1 MEMARTSGSYAKLTK
16 PKISEIALHLFA
28 ERGYAAVSM
37 RQIASKVGLQ
47 AGALYNYFPD
57 KQTILADLLINHMEN
72 LLQTWHKQK
81 LPQKPDKLLEFFVDF
96 HIEYHLNRPEEV
108 FIAYME
114 LRNLNP
120 DNFQKIEKLRNKY
133 ERILSEILTVG
144 VNKNLFSCENTKV
157 TSLAIIGMLKEVHTW
172 YKKGG
177 KISVP
182 EMKSIYREI
191 VLKAVT

>member
-1 MEMARTSGSYAKLTK
+1 MARTLGSYAKLTK

>member
-1 MEMARTSGSYAKLTK
+1 MARTSGSYAKLTK

-72 LLQTWHKQK
+72 LLKTWHKQK
-81 LPQKPDKLLEFFVDF
+81 LPQKSDKLLEFFVDF

>member
-1 MEMARTSGSYAKLTK
+1 MARTSGSYAKLTK

-72 LLQTWHKQK
+72 LLKTWYVQK
-81 LPQKPDKLLEFFVDF
+81 LPEKSDKLLEFFVDF

>member
-1 MEMARTSGSYAKLTK
+1 MPRTSGSYAKLTK

>member
-1 MEMARTSGSYAKLTK
+1 MARTSGSYAKLTK

-81 LPQKPDKLLEFFVDF
+81 LPQKSDKLLEFFVDF

-114 LRNLNP
+114 LRNLNL

>member
-1 MEMARTSGSYAKLTK
+1 MARTSGSYAKLTK

-57 KQTILADLLINHMEN
+57 KQTILADLLITHMEN

-157 TSLAIIGMLKEVHTW
+157 TSLAIIGMLKELYTW

>member
-1 MEMARTSGSYAKLTK
+1 MARTLGSYAKLTK

-47 AGALYNYFPD
+47 VGALYNYFPD
-57 KQTILADLLINHMEN
+57 KQTILSELLINHMEN
-72 LLQTWHKQK
+72 LLQTWHGQK
-81 LPQKPDKLLEFFVDF
+81 LPEKSDKLLEFFVDF
-96 HIEYHLNRPEEV
+96 HIDYHLNRPEEV

-120 DNFQKIEKLRNKY
+120 DNFKKIEKLRNKY
-133 ERILSEILTVG
+133 ELILSKILSDG
-144 VNKNLFSCENTKV
+144 VNKNLFTCEETKIA
-157 TSLAIIGMLKEVHTW
+157 SLAIIGMLKEVNTW
-172 YKKGG
+172 YKKDGR
-177 KISVP
+177 ISVP
-182 EMKSIYREI
+182 EIKNIYQQI

>member
-1 MEMARTSGSYAKLTK
+1 MARTLGSYAKLTK

-47 AGALYNYFPD
+47 VGALYNYFPD
-57 KQTILADLLINHMEN
+57 KQTILSELLISHMEN
-72 LLQTWHKQK
+72 LLQTWHGRK
-81 LPQKPDKLLEFFVDF
+81 LPERPDKLLEFFVDF

-114 LRNLNP
+114 LRNLTP
-120 DNFQKIEKLRNKY
+120 ENFKKIEKLRNKY
-133 ERILSEILTVG
+133 ELILSKILSDG
-144 VNKNLFSCENTKV
+144 ANKKIFSCEETKIA
-157 TSLAIIGMLKEVHTW
+157 SLAIIGMLKEVNTW
-172 YKKGG
+172 YKKDGR
-177 KISVP
+177 ISVP
-182 EMKSIYREI
+182 EIKNIYQQI

>member
-1 MEMARTSGSYAKLTK
+1 MARTLGSYAKLTK

-37 RQIASKVGLQ
+37 RQISSKVGLQ
-47 AGALYNYFPD
+47 VGALYNYFPD
-57 KQTILADLLINHMEN
+57 KQTILSELLINHMEN
-72 LLQTWHKQK
+72 LLQTWHRQT
-81 LPQKPDKLLEFFVDF
+81 LPEKSDKLLEFFVDF

-120 DNFQKIEKLRNKY
+120 DNFKKIEKLRNKY
-133 ERILSEILTVG
+133 ELILSNILSDG
-144 VNKNLFSCENTKV
+144 VNKNLFTCEETKIA
-157 TSLAIIGMLKEVHTW
+157 SLAIIGMLKEVNTW
-172 YKKGG
+172 YKTDGR
-177 KISVP
+177 ISAP
-182 EMKSIYREI
+182 EIKNIYQQI

>member
-1 MEMARTSGSYAKLTK
+1 MARTSGSYAKLTK

-72 LLQTWHKQK
+72 LLKTWHKQK
-81 LPQKPDKLLEFFVDF
+81 LPQKSDKLLEFFVDF

-182 EMKSIYREI
+182 EVKRIYQEI

>member
-1 MEMARTSGSYAKLTK
+1 MARTSGSYAKLTK

-81 LPQKPDKLLEFFVDF
+81 LPQKSDKLLEFFVDF

>member
-1 MEMARTSGSYAKLTK
+1 MARTSGSYAKLTK

-120 DNFQKIEKLRNKY
+120 YNFQKIEKLRNKY
-133 ERILSEILTVG
+133 ERILSEILTMG

>member
-1 MEMARTSGSYAKLTK
+1 MARTLGSYAKLTK
-16 PKISEIALHLFA
+16 PKISEIALNLFA

-47 AGALYNYFPD
+47 VGALYNYFPD
-57 KQTILADLLINHMEN
+57 KQTILSELLIHHMEN
-72 LLQTWHKQK
+72 LLQTWHSQK
-81 LPQKPDKLLEFFVDF
+81 LPEKPDKLLEFFVDF

-120 DNFQKIEKLRNKY
+120 DNFKKIEKLRNKY
-133 ERILSEILTVG
+133 ELILSKILSDG
-144 VNKNLFSCENTKV
+144 VNKNLFTCEETKIA
-157 TSLAIIGMLKEVHTW
+157 SLAIIGMLKEVNTW
-172 YKKGG
+172 YKKDGR
-177 KISVP
+177 ISVP
-182 EMKSIYREI
+182 EIKNIYQQI

>member
-1 MEMARTSGSYAKLTK
+1 MARTSGSYAKLTK

-144 VNKNLFSCENTKV
+144 VNRDLFSCENTKV

>member
-1 MEMARTSGSYAKLTK
+1 MARTLGSYAKLTK

-47 AGALYNYFPD
+47 VGALYNYFPD
-57 KQTILADLLINHMEN
+57 KQTILSELLINHMEN
-72 LLQTWHKQK
+72 LLQTWHRQK
-81 LPQKPDKLLEFFVDF
+81 LPKNSDKLLEFFVDF

-120 DNFQKIEKLRNKY
+120 DNFKKIEKLRNKY
-133 ERILSEILTVG
+133 ELILSKILSDG
-144 VNKNLFSCENTKV
+144 VNKNLFTCEETKIA
-157 TSLAIIGMLKEVHTW
+157 SLAIIGMLKEVNTW
-172 YKKGG
+172 YKKDGR
-177 KISVP
+177 ISVP
-182 EMKSIYREI
+182 EIKNIYQQI

>member
-1 MEMARTSGSYAKLTK
+1 MARTSGSYAKIKK

-81 LPQKPDKLLEFFVDF
+81 LPHKPDKLLEFFVDF
-96 HIEYHLNRPEEV
+96 HIEYHLIRPEEV

>member
-1 MEMARTSGSYAKLTK
+1 
-16 PKISEIALHLFA
+16 
-28 ERGYAAVSM
+28 
-37 RQIASKVGLQ
+37 
-47 AGALYNYFPD
+47 
-57 KQTILADLLINHMEN
+57 
-72 LLQTWHKQK
+72 
-81 LPQKPDKLLEFFVDF
+81 
-96 HIEYHLNRPEEV
+96 
-108 FIAYME
+108 ME

>member
-1 MEMARTSGSYAKLTK
+1 MARTSGSYAKLTK

-120 DNFQKIEKLRNKY
+120 DNFLKIEKLRNKY

>member
-1 MEMARTSGSYAKLTK
+1 MARTSGSYAKLTK

-191 VLKAVT
+191 VLNAVT

>member
-1 MEMARTSGSYAKLTK
+1 MARTLGSYAKLTK

-47 AGALYNYFPD
+47 VGALYNYFPD
-57 KQTILADLLINHMEN
+57 KQTILSELLINHMEN
-72 LLQTWHKQK
+72 LLQAWHEQK
-81 LPQKPDKLLEFFVDF
+81 LPEKSDKLLEFFVDF

-120 DNFQKIEKLRNKY
+120 DNFKKIEKLRNKY
-133 ERILSEILTVG
+133 ELILSNILSDG
-144 VNKNLFSCENTKV
+144 VHKNLFSCEETKIA
-157 TSLAIIGMLKEVHTW
+157 SLAIIGMLKEVNTW
-172 YKKGG
+172 YKKDGR
-177 KISVP
+177 ISVP
-182 EMKSIYREI
+182 EIKNIYQQI

>member
-1 MEMARTSGSYAKLTK
+1 MARTLGSYAKLTK

-47 AGALYNYFPD
+47 VGALYNYFPD
-57 KQTILADLLINHMEN
+57 KQTILSELLINHMEN
-72 LLQTWHKQK
+72 LLQTWQKQK
-81 LPQKPDKLLEFFVDF
+81 LPNKSDKLLEFFVDF

-120 DNFQKIEKLRNKY
+120 GNFRKIEKLRNKY
-133 ERILSEILTVG
+133 ELILSEILADG
-144 VNKNLFSCENTKV
+144 VNKNIFSCEETKI
-157 TSLAIIGMLKEVHTW
+157 TSLAIIGLLKEVNTW
-172 YKKGG
+172 YKKDGR
-177 KISVP
+177 ISVP
-182 EMKSIYREI
+182 EIKSFYQEI
-191 VLKAVT
+191 VLKAVK

>member
-1 MEMARTSGSYAKLTK
+1 MARTLGSYAKLTK

-47 AGALYNYFPD
+47 VGALYNYFPD
-57 KQTILADLLINHMEN
+57 KQTILSELLINHMEN
-72 LLQTWHKQK
+72 LLQTWHRQT
-81 LPQKPDKLLEFFVDF
+81 LPEKSDKLLEFFVDF
-96 HIEYHLNRPEEV
+96 HIDYHLNRPEEV

-120 DNFQKIEKLRNKY
+120 DNFKKIEKLRNKY
-133 ERILSEILTVG
+133 ELILIKILSDG
-144 VNKNLFSCENTKV
+144 VNKNLFTCEETKIA
-157 TSLAIIGMLKEVHTW
+157 SLAIIGMLKEVNTW
-172 YKKGG
+172 YKTDGR
-177 KISVP
+177 ISVP
-182 EMKSIYREI
+182 EIKNIYQQI

>member
-1 MEMARTSGSYAKLTK
+1 MARTLGSYAKLTK

-47 AGALYNYFPD
+47 VGALYNYFPD
-57 KQTILADLLINHMEN
+57 KQTILSELLTNHMES
-72 LLQTWHKQK
+72 LLQTWHMQK
-81 LPQKPDKLLEFFVDF
+81 LPEKSDKLLEFFVDF
-96 HIEYHLNRPEEV
+96 HIDYHLNRPEEV

-120 DNFQKIEKLRNKY
+120 DNFKNIEKLRNKY
-133 ERILSEILTVG
+133 ELILNKILTDG
-144 VNKNLFSCENTKV
+144 VNKNLFRCEETKIA
-157 TSLAIIGMLKEVHTW
+157 SLAIIGMLKEVNTW
-172 YKKGG
+172 YKKDGR
-177 KISVP
+177 ISVP
-182 EMKSIYREI
+182 EIKNIYQQI

>member
-1 MEMARTSGSYAKLTK
+1 MARTSGSYAKLTK

-57 KQTILADLLINHMEN
+57 KQTILADLLITHMEN

-81 LPQKPDKLLEFFVDF
+81 LTQKPDKLLEFFVDF